1 MLTKDE
7 KREYERL
14 SRSFLFLNEAELNR
28 LEYLHEKS
36 QD

>member
-1 MLTKDE
+1 MTKEE
-7 KREYERL
+7 KLEYIRL